1 MASLHNGPAVLV
13 PFIRRCDEGV
23 GNQLLAFP
31 EDLLRSIRDAV
42 KNSEDD
48 DREKEEPANRVSK
61 PAGVRAFFWCRWSRT
76 WCTFWCSCGCGFVR
90 TVSGHG
96 ECRSMTTDV
105 HPPEVPLLSTLLHLR

>member
-13 PFIRRCDEGV
+13 PFIGRCDEGV

-48 DREKEEPANRVSK
+48 DREKEKPANRVSE
-61 PAGVRAFFWCRWSRT
+61 PAGVGAFFRIVGRVLGAR
-76 WCTFWCSCGCGFVR
+76 FGAAV
-90 TVSGHG
+90 V
-96 ECRSMTTDV
+96 V
-105 HPPEVPLLSTLLHLR
+105 VLSELRADMACVDG